1 MIERESGKR
10 VGLGGTQS
18 NLRAARSA
26 VELEVLRK
34 RGAVV
39 MRPSVVGEVDKVG
52 RLTVQIEADYIN
64 NDGHLAVL
72 KSTTSALKR

>member
-1 MIERESGKR
+1 MK
-10 VGLGGTQS
+10 
-18 NLRAARSA
+18 AARSA

>member
-1 MIERESGKR
+1 
-10 VGLGGTQS
+10 
-18 NLRAARSA
+18 
-26 VELEVLRK
+26 
-34 RGAVV
+34 

-72 KSTTSALKR
+72 KSITSALKR